1 MLNGKEGRLL
11 RRNNDKDTNMKIN
24 ILLCDDDKDFLQRIS
39 DTVVSQPVPPGASIC
54 ITKSSNPAE
63 ITDRQLSQ
71 YHIMFLDIDMDERS
85 GMDIARRVR
94 ELHLDTVIVFV
105 TNYPEFSM
113 EGYEVRA
120 FRYLLKQE
128 LEQKLPNYFR
138 DALAELPRDD
148 KVLRFSANAESFN
161 IPYKDILYLES
172 NQRVIYLYT
181 VKPMQVPDRFYGKM
195 EDLAAELE
203 GDGFLRIQKSY
214 LVNMA
219 YIKKFN
225 YDRVDAFS
233 ARKME
238 RFRHWIIVT
247 SLAFLEA
254 TFLNIASNVLPAYS
268 KILIALVLY
277 YFVHRILYISNRF
290 FGLYISII
298 IYATMCCI
306 DNLWHTLALLLS
318 ETLNGVFLG
327 NALCQSMLVHGVIIA
342 VCFLQAKARNG
353 KLSQA
358 TNFRWYTIPAVLSLA
373 SVLLIFFFGSCFQQ
387 GQISIQPLCVCAT
400 FITVMQI
407 AALLLIS
414 WMEQNANFREEAIS
428 LQAKSKAQ
436 QESIEALSAA
446 YAQQRKLTH
455 DFRAHL
461 STLDGMLMQQN
472 RDINKIQTY
481 IHSLQSKQNE
491 RILLVNTHH
500 AALDALLNQ
509 KALVAKNR
517 KIDIQFSVNDLSP
530 IKIDMVDLTVV
541 ISNTL
546 DNAIEACE
554 KLPET
559 DRQIYVQALLE
570 EDELFYAIRNKS
582 LPVNMIANQLPA
594 STKENPSF
602 HGYGLQNVHTTLEKY
617 HTLYA
622 MDYENGWF
630 EFATELP
637 NTLIS

>member
-1 MLNGKEGRLL
+1 MEYFSA
-11 RRNNDKDTNMKIN
+11 
-24 ILLCDDDKDFLQRIS
+24 ILLF
-39 DTVVSQPVPPGASIC
+39 
-54 ITKSSNPAE
+54 
-63 ITDRQLSQ
+63 
-71 YHIMFLDIDMDERS
+71 
-85 GMDIARRVR
+85 
-94 ELHLDTVIVFV
+94 
-105 TNYPEFSM
+105 
-113 EGYEVRA
+113 
-120 FRYLLKQE
+120 
-128 LEQKLPNYFR
+128 
-138 DALAELPRDD
+138 
-148 KVLRFSANAESFN
+148 
-161 IPYKDILYLES
+161 
-172 NQRVIYLYT
+172 
-181 VKPMQVPDRFYGKM
+181 
-195 EDLAAELE
+195 
-203 GDGFLRIQKSY
+203 
-214 LVNMA
+214 
-219 YIKKFN
+219 
-225 YDRVDAFS
+225 DAFS

-238 RFRHWIIVT
+238 RFRHWTIVT

-254 TFLNIASNVLPAYS
+254 TLLNFAAITMPNYS
-268 KILIALVLY
+268 KIVIGLVLL
-277 YFVHRILYISNRF
+277 FSLHRFLYTSNRMFSFYISVIF
-290 FGLYISII
+290 
-298 IYATMCCI
+298 YATICCV
-306 DNLWHTLALLLS
+306 DNCWYTMLLLMS
-318 ETLNGVFLG
+318 EAQDSVTPGEMVWQNLFMH
-327 NALCQSMLVHGVIIA
+327 SVIIA

-373 SVLLIFFFGSCFQQ
+373 SVLLIFFFGNCFQQ

-461 STLDGMLMQQN
+461 STLDGMLMQQS
-472 RDINKIQTY
+472 RDINTIQTY
-481 IHSLQSKQNE
+481 IHSLQSKQTE

-530 IKIDMVDLTVV
+530 IKINMVDLTVI

-570 EDELFYAIRNKS
+570 EDELFYAVRNKS
-582 LPVNMIANQLPA
+582 LPVNMITNQLPA
-594 STKENPSF
+594 STNENPSF

>member
-1 MLNGKEGRLL
+1 MSDYLL
-11 RRNNDKDTNMKIN
+11 TYLWTWMECFSA
-24 ILLCDDDKDFLQRIS
+24 ILLF
-39 DTVVSQPVPPGASIC
+39 
-54 ITKSSNPAE
+54 
-63 ITDRQLSQ
+63 
-71 YHIMFLDIDMDERS
+71 
-85 GMDIARRVR
+85 
-94 ELHLDTVIVFV
+94 
-105 TNYPEFSM
+105 
-113 EGYEVRA
+113 
-120 FRYLLKQE
+120 
-128 LEQKLPNYFR
+128 
-138 DALAELPRDD
+138 
-148 KVLRFSANAESFN
+148 
-161 IPYKDILYLES
+161 
-172 NQRVIYLYT
+172 
-181 VKPMQVPDRFYGKM
+181 
-195 EDLAAELE
+195 
-203 GDGFLRIQKSY
+203 
-214 LVNMA
+214 
-219 YIKKFN
+219 
-225 YDRVDAFS
+225 DAFS
-233 ARKME
+233 ARK
-238 RFRHWIIVT
+238 RNRVVHWVIVT
-247 SLAFLEA
+247 AVAFLDA
-254 TFLNIASNVLPAYS
+254 TLLNFAATTMLNYS
-268 KILIALVLY
+268 KIVIAFALY
-277 YFVHRILYISNRF
+277 FFLHRLLYTSNRMF
-290 FGLYISII
+290 SFYISII
-298 IYATMCCI
+298 FYATICCV
-306 DNLWHTLALLLS
+306 DNCWYTMLLLMS
-318 ETLNGVFLG
+318 EVRD
-327 NALCQSMLVHGVIIA
+327 GVISGGMVWQSLIIHSVIIV

-358 TNFRWYTIPAVLSLA
+358 SNFRWYTIPAVLSLM
-373 SVLLIFFFGSCFQQ
+373 SVMLIFFFGSCFQQ

-414 WMEQNANFREEAIS
+414 WMEQNATFREEAIS

-472 RDINKIQTY
+472 RDINTIQTY
-481 IHSLQSKQNE
+481 IHSLQSKQTE

-530 IKIDMVDLTVV
+530 IKIDMVDLTVI

-570 EDELFYAIRNKS
+570 EDELFYAVRNKS
-582 LPVNMIANQLPA
+582 LPVNMVANQLPA
-594 STKENPSF
+594 STKDNSSF
-602 HGYGLQNVHTTLEKY
+602 HGYGLQNAHTTLEKY

>member
-1 MLNGKEGRLL
+1 MEYFSA
-11 RRNNDKDTNMKIN
+11 
-24 ILLCDDDKDFLQRIS
+24 ILLF
-39 DTVVSQPVPPGASIC
+39 
-54 ITKSSNPAE
+54 
-63 ITDRQLSQ
+63 
-71 YHIMFLDIDMDERS
+71 
-85 GMDIARRVR
+85 
-94 ELHLDTVIVFV
+94 
-105 TNYPEFSM
+105 
-113 EGYEVRA
+113 
-120 FRYLLKQE
+120 
-128 LEQKLPNYFR
+128 
-138 DALAELPRDD
+138 
-148 KVLRFSANAESFN
+148 
-161 IPYKDILYLES
+161 
-172 NQRVIYLYT
+172 
-181 VKPMQVPDRFYGKM
+181 
-195 EDLAAELE
+195 
-203 GDGFLRIQKSY
+203 
-214 LVNMA
+214 
-219 YIKKFN
+219 
-225 YDRVDAFS
+225 DAFS

-254 TFLNIASNVLPAYS
+254 TLLNFAAITMPNYS
-268 KILIALVLY
+268 KIVIGLVLL
-277 YFVHRILYISNRF
+277 FSLHRFLYTSNRMFSFYISVIF
-290 FGLYISII
+290 
-298 IYATMCCI
+298 YATICCVV
-306 DNLWHTLALLLS
+306 NCWYTMLLLMS
-318 ETLNGVFLG
+318 EAQDSVTPGEMVWQNLFMH
-327 NALCQSMLVHGVIIA
+327 SVIIA

-373 SVLLIFFFGSCFQQ
+373 SVLLIFFFGNCFQQ

-472 RDINKIQTY
+472 RDINTIQTY
-481 IHSLQSKQNE
+481 IHSLQSKQTE

-582 LPVNMIANQLPA
+582 LPVNMVANQLPA

>member
-1 MLNGKEGRLL
+1 MAAFLSVYRFWFHLRMGDCRL
-11 RRNNDKDTNMKIN
+11 
-24 ILLCDDDKDFLQRIS
+24 
-39 DTVVSQPVPPGASIC
+39 SQIQAVPPL
-54 ITKSSNPAE
+54 PA
-63 ITDRQLSQ
+63 R
-71 YHIMFLDIDMDERS
+71 
-85 GMDIARRVR
+85 MDINTAHRMWQKAHSKQIPIIHRHGCR
-94 ELHLDTVIVFV
+94 QYRQTSPTEH
-105 TNYPEFSM
+105 Y
-113 EGYEVRA
+113 A
-120 FRYLLKQE
+120 ALK
-128 LEQKLPNYFR
+128 P
-138 DALAELPRDD
+138 
-148 KVLRFSANAESFN
+148 
-161 IPYKDILYLES
+161 
-172 NQRVIYLYT
+172 
-181 VKPMQVPDRFYGKM
+181 
-195 EDLAAELE
+195 
-203 GDGFLRIQKSY
+203 
-214 LVNMA
+214 
-219 YIKKFN
+219 
-225 YDRVDAFS
+225 
-233 ARKME
+233 
-238 RFRHWIIVT
+238 
-247 SLAFLEA
+247 
-254 TFLNIASNVLPAYS
+254 
-268 KILIALVLY
+268 
-277 YFVHRILYISNRF
+277 
-290 FGLYISII
+290 
-298 IYATMCCI
+298 
-306 DNLWHTLALLLS
+306 
-318 ETLNGVFLG
+318 
-327 NALCQSMLVHGVIIA
+327 
-342 VCFLQAKARNG
+342 
-353 KLSQA
+353 
-358 TNFRWYTIPAVLSLA
+358 
-373 SVLLIFFFGSCFQQ
+373 
-387 GQISIQPLCVCAT
+387 VCAT

-472 RDINKIQTY
+472 RDINTIQTY
-481 IHSLQSKQNE
+481 IHSLQSKQTE

-570 EDELFYAIRNKS
+570 EDELFYAVRNKS
-582 LPVNMIANQLPA
+582 LPVNMVANQLPA

>member
-1 MLNGKEGRLL
+1 MRTPKENKQKPRDRTPKSTVGTIPKAALKAAWLKTKEQSRTTARENDTDPRQQEPTDLAGSAAEQSAAFVWRQGR
-11 RRNNDKDTNMKIN
+11 K
-24 ILLCDDDKDFLQRIS
+24 
-39 DTVVSQPVPPGASIC
+39 
-54 ITKSSNPAE
+54 
-63 ITDRQLSQ
+63 
-71 YHIMFLDIDMDERS
+71 
-85 GMDIARRVR
+85 
-94 ELHLDTVIVFV
+94 
-105 TNYPEFSM
+105 
-113 EGYEVRA
+113 
-120 FRYLLKQE
+120 
-128 LEQKLPNYFR
+128 
-138 DALAELPRDD
+138 LAETQARQHRQEESAARAHAANERGVSPKQVECGTLPDATQRPHRGADLPRQRAKEKAVTAKTAPRDIRG
-148 KVLRFSANAESFN
+148 VTQSQRQPHTAANE
-161 IPYKDILYLES
+161 
-172 NQRVIYLYT
+172 T
-181 VKPMQVPDRFYGKM
+181 VRSITTQAQMQTRTRQVQ
-195 EDLAAELE
+195 LA
-203 GDGFLRIQKSY
+203 IQKAASSTCKTAVAVRSAVRHF
-214 LVNMA
+214 LVGL
-219 YIKKFN
+219 
-225 YDRVDAFS
+225 
-233 ARKME
+233 
-238 RFRHWIIVT
+238 H
-247 SLAFLEA
+247 SLVAA
-254 TFLNIASNVLPAYS
+254 IAAGISV
-268 KILIALVLY
+268 AL
-277 YFVHRILYISNRF
+277 
-290 FGLYISII
+290 SII
-298 IYATMCCI
+298 I
-306 DNLWHTLALLLS
+306 
-318 ETLNGVFLG
+318 
-327 NALCQSMLVHGVIIA
+327 
-342 VCFLQAKARNG
+342 
-353 KLSQA
+353 
-358 TNFRWYTIPAVLSLA
+358 
-373 SVLLIFFFGSCFQQ
+373 
-387 GQISIQPLCVCAT
+387 
-400 FITVMQI
+400 
-407 AALLLIS
+407 LLIS

-472 RDINKIQTY
+472 RDINTIQTY

-570 EDELFYAIRNKS
+570 EDELFYAVRNKS

>member
-1 MLNGKEGRLL
+1 MECFSA
-11 RRNNDKDTNMKIN
+11 
-24 ILLCDDDKDFLQRIS
+24 ILLF
-39 DTVVSQPVPPGASIC
+39 
-54 ITKSSNPAE
+54 
-63 ITDRQLSQ
+63 
-71 YHIMFLDIDMDERS
+71 
-85 GMDIARRVR
+85 
-94 ELHLDTVIVFV
+94 
-105 TNYPEFSM
+105 
-113 EGYEVRA
+113 
-120 FRYLLKQE
+120 
-128 LEQKLPNYFR
+128 
-138 DALAELPRDD
+138 
-148 KVLRFSANAESFN
+148 
-161 IPYKDILYLES
+161 
-172 NQRVIYLYT
+172 
-181 VKPMQVPDRFYGKM
+181 
-195 EDLAAELE
+195 
-203 GDGFLRIQKSY
+203 
-214 LVNMA
+214 
-219 YIKKFN
+219 
-225 YDRVDAFS
+225 DAFS
-233 ARKME
+233 ARKMK
-238 RFRHWIIVT
+238 RFRHWTIVT

-254 TFLNIASNVLPAYS
+254 TLLNFAAITMPNYS
-268 KILIALVLY
+268 KIVIGLVLL
-277 YFVHRILYISNRF
+277 FSLHRFLYTSNRMFSFYISVIF
-290 FGLYISII
+290 
-298 IYATMCCI
+298 YATICCV
-306 DNLWHTLALLLS
+306 DNCWYTMLLLMS
-318 ETLNGVFLG
+318 EAQDSVTPGEMVWQNLFMH
-327 NALCQSMLVHGVIIA
+327 SVIIA

-373 SVLLIFFFGSCFQQ
+373 SVLLIFFFGNCFQQ

-407 AALLLIS
+407 AALLLIR

-455 DFRAHL
+455 DFRVHL

-472 RDINKIQTY
+472 IDINKIQTY
-481 IHSLQSKQNE
+481 IHSLQSKQTE

-500 AALDALLNQ
+500 ATLDALLNQ

-530 IKIDMVDLTVV
+530 IKIDMVDLTVI

-570 EDELFYAIRNKS
+570 EDELFYAVRNKS
-582 LPVNMIANQLPA
+582 LPVNMITNQLPA

>member
-1 MLNGKEGRLL
+1 MSDYFLTYLWTWMECFSA
-11 RRNNDKDTNMKIN
+11 
-24 ILLCDDDKDFLQRIS
+24 ILLF
-39 DTVVSQPVPPGASIC
+39 
-54 ITKSSNPAE
+54 
-63 ITDRQLSQ
+63 
-71 YHIMFLDIDMDERS
+71 
-85 GMDIARRVR
+85 
-94 ELHLDTVIVFV
+94 
-105 TNYPEFSM
+105 
-113 EGYEVRA
+113 
-120 FRYLLKQE
+120 
-128 LEQKLPNYFR
+128 
-138 DALAELPRDD
+138 
-148 KVLRFSANAESFN
+148 
-161 IPYKDILYLES
+161 
-172 NQRVIYLYT
+172 
-181 VKPMQVPDRFYGKM
+181 
-195 EDLAAELE
+195 
-203 GDGFLRIQKSY
+203 
-214 LVNMA
+214 
-219 YIKKFN
+219 
-225 YDRVDAFS
+225 DAFS

-238 RFRHWIIVT
+238 RFRHWTIVT

-254 TFLNIASNVLPAYS
+254 TLLNFAAITMPNYS
-268 KILIALVLY
+268 KIVIGLVLL
-277 YFVHRILYISNRF
+277 FSLHRFLYTSNRMFSFYISV
-290 FGLYISII
+290 IS
-298 IYATMCCI
+298 YATICCV
-306 DNLWHTLALLLS
+306 DNCWYTMLLLMS
-318 ETLNGVFLG
+318 EAQDSVTPGEMVWQNLFMH
-327 NALCQSMLVHGVIIA
+327 SIIIA

-358 TNFRWYTIPAVLSLA
+358 TNFRWYTIPAVLSFA

-455 DFRAHL
+455 DFRVHL

-472 RDINKIQTY
+472 IDINKIQTY

>member
-1 MLNGKEGRLL
+1 MEYFSA
-11 RRNNDKDTNMKIN
+11 
-24 ILLCDDDKDFLQRIS
+24 ILLF
-39 DTVVSQPVPPGASIC
+39 
-54 ITKSSNPAE
+54 
-63 ITDRQLSQ
+63 
-71 YHIMFLDIDMDERS
+71 
-85 GMDIARRVR
+85 
-94 ELHLDTVIVFV
+94 
-105 TNYPEFSM
+105 
-113 EGYEVRA
+113 
-120 FRYLLKQE
+120 
-128 LEQKLPNYFR
+128 
-138 DALAELPRDD
+138 
-148 KVLRFSANAESFN
+148 
-161 IPYKDILYLES
+161 
-172 NQRVIYLYT
+172 
-181 VKPMQVPDRFYGKM
+181 
-195 EDLAAELE
+195 
-203 GDGFLRIQKSY
+203 
-214 LVNMA
+214 
-219 YIKKFN
+219 
-225 YDRVDAFS
+225 DAFS

-238 RFRHWIIVT
+238 RFRHWTIVT

-254 TFLNIASNVLPAYS
+254 TLLNFAAITMPNYS
-268 KILIALVLY
+268 KIVVGLVLL
-277 YFVHRILYISNRF
+277 FSLHRFLYTSNRMFSFYISVIF
-290 FGLYISII
+290 
-298 IYATMCCI
+298 YATICCV
-306 DNLWHTLALLLS
+306 DNCWYTMLLLMS
-318 ETLNGVFLG
+318 EAQDSVTPGEMVWQNLFMH
-327 NALCQSMLVHGVIIA
+327 SVIIA

-358 TNFRWYTIPAVLSLA
+358 TNFRWYTIPAVLSFA
-373 SVLLIFFFGSCFQQ
+373 SVLLIFFFGNCFQQ

-472 RDINKIQTY
+472 RDINTIQTY
-481 IHSLQSKQNE
+481 IHSLQSKQTE

-530 IKIDMVDLTVV
+530 IKIDMVDLTVI

-570 EDELFYAIRNKS
+570 EDELFYAVRNKS
-582 LPVNMIANQLPA
+582 LPVNMITNQLPA

>member
-1 MLNGKEGRLL
+1 MSDYFLTYLWTWMEYFSA
-11 RRNNDKDTNMKIN
+11 
-24 ILLCDDDKDFLQRIS
+24 ILLF
-39 DTVVSQPVPPGASIC
+39 
-54 ITKSSNPAE
+54 
-63 ITDRQLSQ
+63 
-71 YHIMFLDIDMDERS
+71 
-85 GMDIARRVR
+85 
-94 ELHLDTVIVFV
+94 
-105 TNYPEFSM
+105 
-113 EGYEVRA
+113 
-120 FRYLLKQE
+120 
-128 LEQKLPNYFR
+128 
-138 DALAELPRDD
+138 
-148 KVLRFSANAESFN
+148 
-161 IPYKDILYLES
+161 
-172 NQRVIYLYT
+172 
-181 VKPMQVPDRFYGKM
+181 
-195 EDLAAELE
+195 
-203 GDGFLRIQKSY
+203 
-214 LVNMA
+214 
-219 YIKKFN
+219 
-225 YDRVDAFS
+225 DAFS

-254 TFLNIASNVLPAYS
+254 TLLNFAAITMPNYS
-268 KILIALVLY
+268 KIVIGLVLL
-277 YFVHRILYISNRF
+277 FSLHRFLYTSNRMFSFYISVIF
-290 FGLYISII
+290 
-298 IYATMCCI
+298 YATICCV
-306 DNLWHTLALLLS
+306 DNCWYTMLLLMS
-318 ETLNGVFLG
+318 EAQDSVTPGEMVWQNLFMH
-327 NALCQSMLVHGVIIA
+327 SVIIA

-373 SVLLIFFFGSCFQQ
+373 SVLLIFFFGNCFQQ

-414 WMEQNANFREEAIS
+414 WMEQNANLREEAIS

-472 RDINKIQTY
+472 RDINTIQTY
-481 IHSLQSKQNE
+481 IHRLQSKQTE

-570 EDELFYAIRNKS
+570 EDELFYAVRNKS
-582 LPVNMIANQLPA
+582 LPVNMVANQLPA

>member
-1 MLNGKEGRLL
+1 MSDYFLTYLWTWMEYFSA
-11 RRNNDKDTNMKIN
+11 
-24 ILLCDDDKDFLQRIS
+24 ILLF
-39 DTVVSQPVPPGASIC
+39 
-54 ITKSSNPAE
+54 
-63 ITDRQLSQ
+63 
-71 YHIMFLDIDMDERS
+71 
-85 GMDIARRVR
+85 
-94 ELHLDTVIVFV
+94 
-105 TNYPEFSM
+105 
-113 EGYEVRA
+113 
-120 FRYLLKQE
+120 
-128 LEQKLPNYFR
+128 
-138 DALAELPRDD
+138 
-148 KVLRFSANAESFN
+148 
-161 IPYKDILYLES
+161 
-172 NQRVIYLYT
+172 
-181 VKPMQVPDRFYGKM
+181 
-195 EDLAAELE
+195 
-203 GDGFLRIQKSY
+203 
-214 LVNMA
+214 
-219 YIKKFN
+219 
-225 YDRVDAFS
+225 DAFS

-238 RFRHWIIVT
+238 RFRHWTIVT

-254 TFLNIASNVLPAYS
+254 TLLNFAAITMPNYS
-268 KILIALVLY
+268 KIVIGLVLL
-277 YFVHRILYISNRF
+277 FSLHRFLYTSNRMFSFYISVIF
-290 FGLYISII
+290 
-298 IYATMCCI
+298 YATICCV
-306 DNLWHTLALLLS
+306 DNCWYTMLLLMS
-318 ETLNGVFLG
+318 EAQDSVTPGEMVWQNLFMH
-327 NALCQSMLVHGVIIA
+327 SVIIA

-373 SVLLIFFFGSCFQQ
+373 SVLLIFFFGNCFQQ

-461 STLDGMLMQQN
+461 STLDGMLMQQS
-472 RDINKIQTY
+472 RDINTIQTY
-481 IHSLQSKQNE
+481 IHSLQSKQTE

-530 IKIDMVDLTVV
+530 IKINMVDLTVI

-570 EDELFYAIRNKS
+570 EDELFYAVRNKS
-582 LPVNMIANQLPA
+582 LPVNMITNQLPA

>member
-1 MLNGKEGRLL
+1 MEYFSA
-11 RRNNDKDTNMKIN
+11 
-24 ILLCDDDKDFLQRIS
+24 ILLF
-39 DTVVSQPVPPGASIC
+39 
-54 ITKSSNPAE
+54 
-63 ITDRQLSQ
+63 
-71 YHIMFLDIDMDERS
+71 
-85 GMDIARRVR
+85 
-94 ELHLDTVIVFV
+94 
-105 TNYPEFSM
+105 
-113 EGYEVRA
+113 
-120 FRYLLKQE
+120 
-128 LEQKLPNYFR
+128 
-138 DALAELPRDD
+138 
-148 KVLRFSANAESFN
+148 
-161 IPYKDILYLES
+161 
-172 NQRVIYLYT
+172 
-181 VKPMQVPDRFYGKM
+181 
-195 EDLAAELE
+195 
-203 GDGFLRIQKSY
+203 
-214 LVNMA
+214 
-219 YIKKFN
+219 
-225 YDRVDAFS
+225 DAFS

-238 RFRHWIIVT
+238 RFRHWTIVT

-254 TFLNIASNVLPAYS
+254 TLLNFAAITMPNYS
-268 KILIALVLY
+268 KIVVGLVLL
-277 YFVHRILYISNRF
+277 FSLHRFLYTSNRMFSFYISVIF
-290 FGLYISII
+290 
-298 IYATMCCI
+298 YATICCV
-306 DNLWHTLALLLS
+306 DNCWYTMLLLMS
-318 ETLNGVFLG
+318 EAQDSVTPGEMVWQNLFMH
-327 NALCQSMLVHGVIIA
+327 SVIIA

-373 SVLLIFFFGSCFQQ
+373 SVLLIFFFGNCFQQ

-461 STLDGMLMQQN
+461 STLDGMLMQQS
-472 RDINKIQTY
+472 RDINTIQTY
-481 IHSLQSKQNE
+481 IHSLQSKQTE

-530 IKIDMVDLTVV
+530 IKIDMVDLTVI

-570 EDELFYAIRNKS
+570 EDELFYAVRNKS
-582 LPVNMIANQLPA
+582 LPVNMITNQLPA

>member
-1 MLNGKEGRLL
+1 MSDYFLTYLWTWMEYFSA
-11 RRNNDKDTNMKIN
+11 
-24 ILLCDDDKDFLQRIS
+24 ILLF
-39 DTVVSQPVPPGASIC
+39 
-54 ITKSSNPAE
+54 
-63 ITDRQLSQ
+63 
-71 YHIMFLDIDMDERS
+71 
-85 GMDIARRVR
+85 
-94 ELHLDTVIVFV
+94 
-105 TNYPEFSM
+105 
-113 EGYEVRA
+113 
-120 FRYLLKQE
+120 
-128 LEQKLPNYFR
+128 
-138 DALAELPRDD
+138 
-148 KVLRFSANAESFN
+148 
-161 IPYKDILYLES
+161 
-172 NQRVIYLYT
+172 
-181 VKPMQVPDRFYGKM
+181 
-195 EDLAAELE
+195 
-203 GDGFLRIQKSY
+203 
-214 LVNMA
+214 
-219 YIKKFN
+219 
-225 YDRVDAFS
+225 DAFS

-254 TFLNIASNVLPAYS
+254 TLLNFAAITMPNYS
-268 KILIALVLY
+268 KIVIGLVLL
-277 YFVHRILYISNRF
+277 FSLHRFLYTSNRMFSFYISVIF
-290 FGLYISII
+290 
-298 IYATMCCI
+298 YATICCV
-306 DNLWHTLALLLS
+306 DNCWYTMLLLMS
-318 ETLNGVFLG
+318 EAQDSVTTGEMVWQNLFMH
-327 NALCQSMLVHGVIIA
+327 SVIIA

-407 AALLLIS
+407 
-414 WMEQNANFREEAIS
+414 EAIS

-472 RDINKIQTY
+472 RDINTIQTY
-481 IHSLQSKQNE
+481 IHSLQSKQTE

-582 LPVNMIANQLPA
+582 LPVNMVANQLPA

>member
-1 MLNGKEGRLL
+1 MSDYFLTYLWTWMEYFSA
-11 RRNNDKDTNMKIN
+11 
-24 ILLCDDDKDFLQRIS
+24 ILLF
-39 DTVVSQPVPPGASIC
+39 
-54 ITKSSNPAE
+54 
-63 ITDRQLSQ
+63 
-71 YHIMFLDIDMDERS
+71 
-85 GMDIARRVR
+85 
-94 ELHLDTVIVFV
+94 
-105 TNYPEFSM
+105 
-113 EGYEVRA
+113 
-120 FRYLLKQE
+120 
-128 LEQKLPNYFR
+128 
-138 DALAELPRDD
+138 
-148 KVLRFSANAESFN
+148 
-161 IPYKDILYLES
+161 
-172 NQRVIYLYT
+172 
-181 VKPMQVPDRFYGKM
+181 
-195 EDLAAELE
+195 
-203 GDGFLRIQKSY
+203 
-214 LVNMA
+214 
-219 YIKKFN
+219 
-225 YDRVDAFS
+225 DAFS

-254 TFLNIASNVLPAYS
+254 TLLNFAAITMPNYS
-268 KILIALVLY
+268 KIVIGLVLL
-277 YFVHRILYISNRF
+277 FSLHRFLYTSNRMFSFYISVIF
-290 FGLYISII
+290 
-298 IYATMCCI
+298 YATICCV
-306 DNLWHTLALLLS
+306 DNCWYTMLLLMS
-318 ETLNGVFLG
+318 EAQDSVTPGEMVWQNLFMH
-327 NALCQSMLVHGVIIA
+327 SVIIA

-373 SVLLIFFFGSCFQQ
+373 SVLLIFFFGNCFQQ

-400 FITVMQI
+400 FITVMQR

-472 RDINKIQTY
+472 RDINTIQTY
-481 IHSLQSKQNE
+481 IHRLQSKQTE

-570 EDELFYAIRNKS
+570 EDELFYAVRNKS
-582 LPVNMIANQLPA
+582 LPVNMVANQLPA

>member
-1 MLNGKEGRLL
+1 MSDYFLTYLWTWMEYFSA
-11 RRNNDKDTNMKIN
+11 
-24 ILLCDDDKDFLQRIS
+24 ILLF
-39 DTVVSQPVPPGASIC
+39 
-54 ITKSSNPAE
+54 
-63 ITDRQLSQ
+63 
-71 YHIMFLDIDMDERS
+71 
-85 GMDIARRVR
+85 
-94 ELHLDTVIVFV
+94 
-105 TNYPEFSM
+105 
-113 EGYEVRA
+113 
-120 FRYLLKQE
+120 
-128 LEQKLPNYFR
+128 
-138 DALAELPRDD
+138 
-148 KVLRFSANAESFN
+148 
-161 IPYKDILYLES
+161 
-172 NQRVIYLYT
+172 
-181 VKPMQVPDRFYGKM
+181 
-195 EDLAAELE
+195 
-203 GDGFLRIQKSY
+203 
-214 LVNMA
+214 
-219 YIKKFN
+219 
-225 YDRVDAFS
+225 DAFS

-254 TFLNIASNVLPAYS
+254 TLLNFAAITMPNYS
-268 KILIALVLY
+268 KIVIGLVLL
-277 YFVHRILYISNRF
+277 FSLHRFLYTSNRMFSFYISVIF
-290 FGLYISII
+290 
-298 IYATMCCI
+298 YATICCV
-306 DNLWHTLALLLS
+306 DNCWYTMLLLMS
-318 ETLNGVFLG
+318 EAQDSVTPGEMVWQNLFMH
-327 NALCQSMLVHGVIIA
+327 SVIIA

-373 SVLLIFFFGSCFQQ
+373 SVLLIFFFGNCFQQ

-472 RDINKIQTY
+472 RDINTIQTY
-481 IHSLQSKQNE
+481 IHSLQSKQTE

-500 AALDALLNQ
+500 AAPDALLNQ

-582 LPVNMIANQLPA
+582 LPVNMVANQLPA

>member
-1 MLNGKEGRLL
+1 MSDYFLTYLWTWMEYFSA
-11 RRNNDKDTNMKIN
+11 
-24 ILLCDDDKDFLQRIS
+24 ILLF
-39 DTVVSQPVPPGASIC
+39 
-54 ITKSSNPAE
+54 
-63 ITDRQLSQ
+63 
-71 YHIMFLDIDMDERS
+71 
-85 GMDIARRVR
+85 
-94 ELHLDTVIVFV
+94 
-105 TNYPEFSM
+105 
-113 EGYEVRA
+113 
-120 FRYLLKQE
+120 
-128 LEQKLPNYFR
+128 
-138 DALAELPRDD
+138 
-148 KVLRFSANAESFN
+148 
-161 IPYKDILYLES
+161 
-172 NQRVIYLYT
+172 
-181 VKPMQVPDRFYGKM
+181 
-195 EDLAAELE
+195 
-203 GDGFLRIQKSY
+203 
-214 LVNMA
+214 
-219 YIKKFN
+219 
-225 YDRVDAFS
+225 DAFS

-254 TFLNIASNVLPAYS
+254 TLLNFAAITMPNYS
-268 KILIALVLY
+268 KIVIGLVLL
-277 YFVHRILYISNRF
+277 FSLHRFLYTSNRMFSFYISVIF
-290 FGLYISII
+290 
-298 IYATMCCI
+298 YATICCV
-306 DNLWHTLALLLS
+306 DNCWYTMLLLMS
-318 ETLNGVFLG
+318 EAQDSVTPGEMVWQNLFMH
-327 NALCQSMLVHGVIIA
+327 SVIIA

-373 SVLLIFFFGSCFQQ
+373 SVLLIFFFGNCFQQ

-472 RDINKIQTY
+472 RDINTIQTY
-481 IHSLQSKQNE
+481 IHRLQSKQTE

-559 DRQIYVQALLE
+559 DRQIYVQAMLE
-570 EDELFYAIRNKS
+570 EDELFYAVRNKS

-594 STKENPSF
+594 STKDNPSF

>member
-1 MLNGKEGRLL
+1 MECFSA
-11 RRNNDKDTNMKIN
+11 
-24 ILLCDDDKDFLQRIS
+24 ILLF
-39 DTVVSQPVPPGASIC
+39 
-54 ITKSSNPAE
+54 
-63 ITDRQLSQ
+63 
-71 YHIMFLDIDMDERS
+71 
-85 GMDIARRVR
+85 
-94 ELHLDTVIVFV
+94 
-105 TNYPEFSM
+105 
-113 EGYEVRA
+113 
-120 FRYLLKQE
+120 
-128 LEQKLPNYFR
+128 
-138 DALAELPRDD
+138 
-148 KVLRFSANAESFN
+148 
-161 IPYKDILYLES
+161 
-172 NQRVIYLYT
+172 
-181 VKPMQVPDRFYGKM
+181 
-195 EDLAAELE
+195 
-203 GDGFLRIQKSY
+203 
-214 LVNMA
+214 
-219 YIKKFN
+219 
-225 YDRVDAFS
+225 DAFS

-238 RFRHWIIVT
+238 RFRHWTIVT

-254 TFLNIASNVLPAYS
+254 TLLNFAAITMPNYS
-268 KILIALVLY
+268 KIVIGLVLL
-277 YFVHRILYISNRF
+277 FSLHRFLYTSNRMFSFYISV
-290 FGLYISII
+290 ISYSTICCVDNCW
-298 IYATMCCI
+298 YTM
-306 DNLWHTLALLLS
+306 LLLMS
-318 ETLNGVFLG
+318 EAQDSVTPGEMVWQNLFMH
-327 NALCQSMLVHGVIIA
+327 SVIIA

-358 TNFRWYTIPAVLSLA
+358 TNFRWYTIPAVLSFA
-373 SVLLIFFFGSCFQQ
+373 SVLLIFFFGNCFQQ

-472 RDINKIQTY
+472 RDINTIQTY
-481 IHSLQSKQNE
+481 IHSLQSKQTE

-530 IKIDMVDLTVV
+530 IKIDMVDLTVI

-570 EDELFYAIRNKS
+570 EDELFYAVRNKS
-582 LPVNMIANQLPA
+582 LPVNMITNQLPA

>member
-1 MLNGKEGRLL
+1 MECFSA
-11 RRNNDKDTNMKIN
+11 
-24 ILLCDDDKDFLQRIS
+24 ILLF
-39 DTVVSQPVPPGASIC
+39 
-54 ITKSSNPAE
+54 
-63 ITDRQLSQ
+63 
-71 YHIMFLDIDMDERS
+71 
-85 GMDIARRVR
+85 
-94 ELHLDTVIVFV
+94 
-105 TNYPEFSM
+105 
-113 EGYEVRA
+113 
-120 FRYLLKQE
+120 
-128 LEQKLPNYFR
+128 
-138 DALAELPRDD
+138 
-148 KVLRFSANAESFN
+148 
-161 IPYKDILYLES
+161 
-172 NQRVIYLYT
+172 
-181 VKPMQVPDRFYGKM
+181 
-195 EDLAAELE
+195 
-203 GDGFLRIQKSY
+203 
-214 LVNMA
+214 
-219 YIKKFN
+219 
-225 YDRVDAFS
+225 DAFS

-238 RFRHWIIVT
+238 RFRHWTIVT

-254 TFLNIASNVLPAYS
+254 TLLNFAAITMPNYS
-268 KILIALVLY
+268 KIVIGLVLL
-277 YFVHRILYISNRF
+277 FSLHRFLYTSNRMFSFYISV
-290 FGLYISII
+290 IS
-298 IYATMCCI
+298 YATICCV
-306 DNLWHTLALLLS
+306 DNCWHTMLLLMS
-318 ETLNGVFLG
+318 EAQDSVTPGEMVWQNLFMH
-327 NALCQSMLVHGVIIA
+327 SIIIA

-358 TNFRWYTIPAVLSLA
+358 TNFRWYTIPAVLSFA
-373 SVLLIFFFGSCFQQ
+373 SVLLIFFFGNCFQQ

-472 RDINKIQTY
+472 RDINTIQTY
-481 IHSLQSKQNE
+481 IHSLQSKQTE

-530 IKIDMVDLTVV
+530 IKIDMVDLTVI

-570 EDELFYAIRNKS
+570 EDELFYAVRNKS

>member
-1 MLNGKEGRLL
+1 MEYFSA
-11 RRNNDKDTNMKIN
+11 
-24 ILLCDDDKDFLQRIS
+24 ILLF
-39 DTVVSQPVPPGASIC
+39 
-54 ITKSSNPAE
+54 
-63 ITDRQLSQ
+63 
-71 YHIMFLDIDMDERS
+71 
-85 GMDIARRVR
+85 
-94 ELHLDTVIVFV
+94 
-105 TNYPEFSM
+105 
-113 EGYEVRA
+113 
-120 FRYLLKQE
+120 
-128 LEQKLPNYFR
+128 
-138 DALAELPRDD
+138 
-148 KVLRFSANAESFN
+148 
-161 IPYKDILYLES
+161 
-172 NQRVIYLYT
+172 
-181 VKPMQVPDRFYGKM
+181 
-195 EDLAAELE
+195 
-203 GDGFLRIQKSY
+203 
-214 LVNMA
+214 
-219 YIKKFN
+219 
-225 YDRVDAFS
+225 DAFS

-254 TFLNIASNVLPAYS
+254 TLLNFAAITMPNYS
-268 KILIALVLY
+268 KIVIGLVLL
-277 YFVHRILYISNRF
+277 FSLHRFLYTSNRMFSFYISVIF
-290 FGLYISII
+290 
-298 IYATMCCI
+298 YATICCV
-306 DNLWHTLALLLS
+306 DNCWYTMLLLMS
-318 ETLNGVFLG
+318 EAQDSVTPGEMVWQNLFMH
-327 NALCQSMLVHGVIIA
+327 SVIIA

-358 TNFRWYTIPAVLSLA
+358 TNFRWYTIAVLSLA
-373 SVLLIFFFGSCFQQ
+373 SVLLIFFFGNCFQQ

-472 RDINKIQTY
+472 RDINTIQTY

-570 EDELFYAIRNKS
+570 EDELFYAVRNKS

>member
-1 MLNGKEGRLL
+1 MSDYFLTYLWTWMEYFSA
-11 RRNNDKDTNMKIN
+11 
-24 ILLCDDDKDFLQRIS
+24 ILLF
-39 DTVVSQPVPPGASIC
+39 
-54 ITKSSNPAE
+54 
-63 ITDRQLSQ
+63 
-71 YHIMFLDIDMDERS
+71 
-85 GMDIARRVR
+85 
-94 ELHLDTVIVFV
+94 
-105 TNYPEFSM
+105 
-113 EGYEVRA
+113 
-120 FRYLLKQE
+120 
-128 LEQKLPNYFR
+128 
-138 DALAELPRDD
+138 
-148 KVLRFSANAESFN
+148 
-161 IPYKDILYLES
+161 
-172 NQRVIYLYT
+172 
-181 VKPMQVPDRFYGKM
+181 
-195 EDLAAELE
+195 
-203 GDGFLRIQKSY
+203 
-214 LVNMA
+214 
-219 YIKKFN
+219 
-225 YDRVDAFS
+225 DAFS

-254 TFLNIASNVLPAYS
+254 TLLNFAAITMPNYS
-268 KILIALVLY
+268 KIVIGLVLL
-277 YFVHRILYISNRF
+277 FSLHRFLYTSNRMFSFYISVIF
-290 FGLYISII
+290 
-298 IYATMCCI
+298 YATICCV
-306 DNLWHTLALLLS
+306 DNCWYTMLLLMS
-318 ETLNGVFLG
+318 EAQDSVTPGEMVWQNLFMH
-327 NALCQSMLVHGVIIA
+327 SVIIA

-373 SVLLIFFFGSCFQQ
+373 SVLLIFFFGNCFQQ

-472 RDINKIQTY
+472 RDINTIQTY
-481 IHSLQSKQNE
+481 IHRLQSKQTE

-559 DRQIYVQALLE
+559 DLQIYVQAMLE
-570 EDELFYAIRNKS
+570 EDELFYAVRNKS
-582 LPVNMIANQLPA
+582 LPVNMVANQLPA

>member
-1 MLNGKEGRLL
+1 MECFSA
-11 RRNNDKDTNMKIN
+11 
-24 ILLCDDDKDFLQRIS
+24 ILLF
-39 DTVVSQPVPPGASIC
+39 
-54 ITKSSNPAE
+54 
-63 ITDRQLSQ
+63 
-71 YHIMFLDIDMDERS
+71 
-85 GMDIARRVR
+85 
-94 ELHLDTVIVFV
+94 
-105 TNYPEFSM
+105 
-113 EGYEVRA
+113 
-120 FRYLLKQE
+120 
-128 LEQKLPNYFR
+128 
-138 DALAELPRDD
+138 
-148 KVLRFSANAESFN
+148 
-161 IPYKDILYLES
+161 
-172 NQRVIYLYT
+172 
-181 VKPMQVPDRFYGKM
+181 
-195 EDLAAELE
+195 
-203 GDGFLRIQKSY
+203 
-214 LVNMA
+214 
-219 YIKKFN
+219 
-225 YDRVDAFS
+225 DAFS

-238 RFRHWIIVT
+238 RFRHWTIVT

-254 TFLNIASNVLPAYS
+254 TLLNFAAITMPNYS
-268 KILIALVLY
+268 KIVIGLVLL
-277 YFVHRILYISNRF
+277 FSLHRFLYTSNRMFSFYISV
-290 FGLYISII
+290 IP
-298 IYATMCCI
+298 YATICCV
-306 DNLWHTLALLLS
+306 DNCWYTMLLLMS
-318 ETLNGVFLG
+318 EAQDSVTPGEMVWQNLFMH
-327 NALCQSMLVHGVIIA
+327 SVIIA

-358 TNFRWYTIPAVLSLA
+358 TNFRWYTIPAVLSFA
-373 SVLLIFFFGSCFQQ
+373 SVLLIFFFGNCFQQ

-472 RDINKIQTY
+472 RDINTIQTY
-481 IHSLQSKQNE
+481 IHSLQSKQTE

-530 IKIDMVDLTVV
+530 IKIDMVDLTVI

-570 EDELFYAIRNKS
+570 EDELFYAVRNKS
-582 LPVNMIANQLPA
+582 LPVNMITNQLPA

>member
-1 MLNGKEGRLL
+1 MSDYFLTYLWTWMEFFSA
-11 RRNNDKDTNMKIN
+11 
-24 ILLCDDDKDFLQRIS
+24 ILLF
-39 DTVVSQPVPPGASIC
+39 
-54 ITKSSNPAE
+54 
-63 ITDRQLSQ
+63 
-71 YHIMFLDIDMDERS
+71 
-85 GMDIARRVR
+85 
-94 ELHLDTVIVFV
+94 
-105 TNYPEFSM
+105 
-113 EGYEVRA
+113 
-120 FRYLLKQE
+120 
-128 LEQKLPNYFR
+128 
-138 DALAELPRDD
+138 
-148 KVLRFSANAESFN
+148 
-161 IPYKDILYLES
+161 
-172 NQRVIYLYT
+172 
-181 VKPMQVPDRFYGKM
+181 
-195 EDLAAELE
+195 
-203 GDGFLRIQKSY
+203 
-214 LVNMA
+214 
-219 YIKKFN
+219 
-225 YDRVDAFS
+225 DAFS

-238 RFRHWIIVT
+238 RFRHWTIVT

-254 TFLNIASNVLPAYS
+254 TLLNFAAITMPNYS
-268 KILIALVLY
+268 KIVIGLVLL
-277 YFVHRILYISNRF
+277 FSLHRFLYTSNRMFSFYISVIF
-290 FGLYISII
+290 
-298 IYATMCCI
+298 YATICCV
-306 DNLWHTLALLLS
+306 DNCWYTMLLLMS
-318 ETLNGVFLG
+318 EAQDSVTPGEMVWQNLFMH
-327 NALCQSMLVHGVIIA
+327 SVIIA

-373 SVLLIFFFGSCFQQ
+373 SVLLIFFFGNCFQQ
-387 GQISIQPLCVCAT
+387 GQISIQPLCACAT

-461 STLDGMLMQQN
+461 STLDGMLMQQS
-472 RDINKIQTY
+472 RDINTIQTY
-481 IHSLQSKQNE
+481 IHSLQSKQTE

-530 IKIDMVDLTVV
+530 IKIDMVDLTVI

-570 EDELFYAIRNKS
+570 EDELFYAVRNKS
-582 LPVNMIANQLPA
+582 LPVNMITNQLPA

>member
-1 MLNGKEGRLL
+1 MSDYFLTYLWTWMEYFLA
-11 RRNNDKDTNMKIN
+11 
-24 ILLCDDDKDFLQRIS
+24 ILLF
-39 DTVVSQPVPPGASIC
+39 
-54 ITKSSNPAE
+54 
-63 ITDRQLSQ
+63 
-71 YHIMFLDIDMDERS
+71 
-85 GMDIARRVR
+85 
-94 ELHLDTVIVFV
+94 
-105 TNYPEFSM
+105 
-113 EGYEVRA
+113 
-120 FRYLLKQE
+120 
-128 LEQKLPNYFR
+128 
-138 DALAELPRDD
+138 
-148 KVLRFSANAESFN
+148 
-161 IPYKDILYLES
+161 
-172 NQRVIYLYT
+172 
-181 VKPMQVPDRFYGKM
+181 
-195 EDLAAELE
+195 
-203 GDGFLRIQKSY
+203 
-214 LVNMA
+214 
-219 YIKKFN
+219 
-225 YDRVDAFS
+225 DAFS

-238 RFRHWIIVT
+238 RFRHWTIVT

-254 TFLNIASNVLPAYS
+254 TLLNFAAITMPNYS
-268 KILIALVLY
+268 KIVIGLVLL
-277 YFVHRILYISNRF
+277 FSLHRFLYTSNRMFSFYISVIF
-290 FGLYISII
+290 
-298 IYATMCCI
+298 YATICCV
-306 DNLWHTLALLLS
+306 DNCWYTMLLLMS
-318 ETLNGVFLG
+318 EAQDSVTPGEMVWQNLFMH
-327 NALCQSMLVHGVIIA
+327 SVIIA

-358 TNFRWYTIPAVLSLA
+358 TNFRWYTIPAVLSIA
-373 SVLLIFFFGSCFQQ
+373 SVLLIFFFGNCFQQ

-461 STLDGMLMQQN
+461 STLDGMLMQQS
-472 RDINKIQTY
+472 RDINTIQTY
-481 IHSLQSKQNE
+481 IHSLQSKQTE

-530 IKIDMVDLTVV
+530 IKIDMVDLTVI

-570 EDELFYAIRNKS
+570 EDELFYAVRNKS
-582 LPVNMIANQLPA
+582 LPVNMITNQLPA

>member
-1 MLNGKEGRLL
+1 MSDYFLTYLWTWMEYFSA
-11 RRNNDKDTNMKIN
+11 
-24 ILLCDDDKDFLQRIS
+24 ILLF
-39 DTVVSQPVPPGASIC
+39 
-54 ITKSSNPAE
+54 
-63 ITDRQLSQ
+63 
-71 YHIMFLDIDMDERS
+71 
-85 GMDIARRVR
+85 
-94 ELHLDTVIVFV
+94 
-105 TNYPEFSM
+105 
-113 EGYEVRA
+113 
-120 FRYLLKQE
+120 
-128 LEQKLPNYFR
+128 
-138 DALAELPRDD
+138 
-148 KVLRFSANAESFN
+148 
-161 IPYKDILYLES
+161 
-172 NQRVIYLYT
+172 
-181 VKPMQVPDRFYGKM
+181 
-195 EDLAAELE
+195 
-203 GDGFLRIQKSY
+203 
-214 LVNMA
+214 
-219 YIKKFN
+219 
-225 YDRVDAFS
+225 DAFS

-254 TFLNIASNVLPAYS
+254 TLLNFAAITMPNYS
-268 KILIALVLY
+268 KIVIGLVLL
-277 YFVHRILYISNRF
+277 FSLHRFLYTSNRMF
-290 FGLYISII
+290 SFYITVIF
-298 IYATMCCI
+298 YATICCV
-306 DNLWHTLALLLS
+306 DNCWYTMLLLMS
-318 ETLNGVFLG
+318 EAQDSVTPGEMVWQNLFMH
-327 NALCQSMLVHGVIIA
+327 SVIIA

-428 LQAKSKAQ
+428 LQSKSKAQ

-472 RDINKIQTY
+472 RDINTIQTY
-481 IHSLQSKQNE
+481 IHSLQSKQTE

-582 LPVNMIANQLPA
+582 LPVNMVANQLPA

>member
-11 RRNNDKDTNMKIN
+11 RRNNDKDANMKIN

-39 DTVVSQPVPPGASIC
+39 DTVAGQPVPPGASIC

-94 ELHLDTVIVFV
+94 ELHLDTVIIFV

-181 VKPMQVPDRFYGKM
+181 VKPMQAPDRFYGKM

-214 LVNMA
+214 LVNMH
-219 YIKKFN
+219 
-225 YDRVDAFS
+225 S
-233 ARKME
+233 
-238 RFRHWIIVT
+238 
-247 SLAFLEA
+247 
-254 TFLNIASNVLPAYS
+254 
-268 KILIALVLY
+268 
-277 YFVHRILYISNRF
+277 
-290 FGLYISII
+290 
-298 IYATMCCI
+298 
-306 DNLWHTLALLLS
+306 
-318 ETLNGVFLG
+318 
-327 NALCQSMLVHGVIIA
+327 VIIA

-358 TNFRWYTIPAVLSLA
+358 TNFRWYTIPAVLSFA

-472 RDINKIQTY
+472 RDINTIQTY
-481 IHSLQSKQNE
+481 IHSLQSKQTE

-530 IKIDMVDLTVV
+530 IKIDMVDLTVI

-570 EDELFYAIRNKS
+570 EDELFYAVRNKS

-617 HTLYA
+617 HTFYA

>member
-1 MLNGKEGRLL
+1 MEFFSA
-11 RRNNDKDTNMKIN
+11 
-24 ILLCDDDKDFLQRIS
+24 ILLF
-39 DTVVSQPVPPGASIC
+39 
-54 ITKSSNPAE
+54 
-63 ITDRQLSQ
+63 
-71 YHIMFLDIDMDERS
+71 
-85 GMDIARRVR
+85 
-94 ELHLDTVIVFV
+94 
-105 TNYPEFSM
+105 
-113 EGYEVRA
+113 
-120 FRYLLKQE
+120 
-128 LEQKLPNYFR
+128 
-138 DALAELPRDD
+138 
-148 KVLRFSANAESFN
+148 
-161 IPYKDILYLES
+161 
-172 NQRVIYLYT
+172 
-181 VKPMQVPDRFYGKM
+181 
-195 EDLAAELE
+195 
-203 GDGFLRIQKSY
+203 
-214 LVNMA
+214 
-219 YIKKFN
+219 
-225 YDRVDAFS
+225 DAFS

-238 RFRHWIIVT
+238 RFRHWTIVT

-254 TFLNIASNVLPAYS
+254 TLLNFAAITMPNYS
-268 KILIALVLY
+268 KIVIGLVLL
-277 YFVHRILYISNRF
+277 FSLHRFLYTSNRMFSFYISVIF
-290 FGLYISII
+290 
-298 IYATMCCI
+298 YATICCV
-306 DNLWHTLALLLS
+306 DNCWYTMLLLMS
-318 ETLNGVFLG
+318 EAQDSVTPGEMVWQNLFMH
-327 NALCQSMLVHGVIIA
+327 SVIIA

-373 SVLLIFFFGSCFQQ
+373 SVLLIFFFGNCFQQ
-387 GQISIQPLCVCAT
+387 GQISIQPLCACAT

-461 STLDGMLMQQN
+461 STLDGMLMQQS
-472 RDINKIQTY
+472 RDINTIQTY
-481 IHSLQSKQNE
+481 IHSLQSKQTE

-530 IKIDMVDLTVV
+530 IKIDMVDLTVI

-570 EDELFYAIRNKS
+570 EDELFYAVRNKS
-582 LPVNMIANQLPA
+582 LPVNMITNQLPA

>member
-1 MLNGKEGRLL
+1 MSDYFLTYLWTWMEYFSA
-11 RRNNDKDTNMKIN
+11 
-24 ILLCDDDKDFLQRIS
+24 ILLF
-39 DTVVSQPVPPGASIC
+39 
-54 ITKSSNPAE
+54 
-63 ITDRQLSQ
+63 
-71 YHIMFLDIDMDERS
+71 
-85 GMDIARRVR
+85 
-94 ELHLDTVIVFV
+94 
-105 TNYPEFSM
+105 
-113 EGYEVRA
+113 
-120 FRYLLKQE
+120 
-128 LEQKLPNYFR
+128 
-138 DALAELPRDD
+138 
-148 KVLRFSANAESFN
+148 
-161 IPYKDILYLES
+161 
-172 NQRVIYLYT
+172 
-181 VKPMQVPDRFYGKM
+181 
-195 EDLAAELE
+195 
-203 GDGFLRIQKSY
+203 
-214 LVNMA
+214 
-219 YIKKFN
+219 
-225 YDRVDAFS
+225 DAFS

-254 TFLNIASNVLPAYS
+254 TLLNFAAITMPNHS
-268 KILIALVLY
+268 KIVIGLVLL
-277 YFVHRILYISNRF
+277 FSLHRFLYTSNRMFSFYISVIF
-290 FGLYISII
+290 
-298 IYATMCCI
+298 YATICCV
-306 DNLWHTLALLLS
+306 DNCWYTMLLLMS
-318 ETLNGVFLG
+318 EAQDSVTPGEMVWQNLFMH
-327 NALCQSMLVHGVIIA
+327 SVIIA

-373 SVLLIFFFGSCFQQ
+373 SVLLIFFFGNCFQQ

-472 RDINKIQTY
+472 RDINTIQTY
-481 IHSLQSKQNE
+481 IHRLQSKQTE

-570 EDELFYAIRNKS
+570 EDELFYAVRNKS
-582 LPVNMIANQLPA
+582 LPVNMVANQLPA

>member
-1 MLNGKEGRLL
+1 MEYFSA
-11 RRNNDKDTNMKIN
+11 
-24 ILLCDDDKDFLQRIS
+24 ILLF
-39 DTVVSQPVPPGASIC
+39 
-54 ITKSSNPAE
+54 
-63 ITDRQLSQ
+63 
-71 YHIMFLDIDMDERS
+71 
-85 GMDIARRVR
+85 
-94 ELHLDTVIVFV
+94 
-105 TNYPEFSM
+105 
-113 EGYEVRA
+113 
-120 FRYLLKQE
+120 
-128 LEQKLPNYFR
+128 
-138 DALAELPRDD
+138 
-148 KVLRFSANAESFN
+148 
-161 IPYKDILYLES
+161 
-172 NQRVIYLYT
+172 
-181 VKPMQVPDRFYGKM
+181 
-195 EDLAAELE
+195 
-203 GDGFLRIQKSY
+203 
-214 LVNMA
+214 
-219 YIKKFN
+219 
-225 YDRVDAFS
+225 DAFS

-254 TFLNIASNVLPAYS
+254 TLLNFAAITMPNHS
-268 KILIALVLY
+268 KIVIGLVLL
-277 YFVHRILYISNRF
+277 FSLHRFLYTSNRMFSFYISVIF
-290 FGLYISII
+290 
-298 IYATMCCI
+298 YATICCV
-306 DNLWHTLALLLS
+306 DNCWYTMLLLMS
-318 ETLNGVFLG
+318 EAQDSVTPGEMVWQNLFMH
-327 NALCQSMLVHGVIIA
+327 SVIIA

-373 SVLLIFFFGSCFQQ
+373 SVLLIFFFGNCFQQ

-472 RDINKIQTY
+472 RDINTIQTY
-481 IHSLQSKQNE
+481 IHRLQSKQTE

-570 EDELFYAIRNKS
+570 EDELFYAVRNKS
-582 LPVNMIANQLPA
+582 LPVNMVANQLPA

>member
-1 MLNGKEGRLL
+1 MEYFSA
-11 RRNNDKDTNMKIN
+11 
-24 ILLCDDDKDFLQRIS
+24 ILLF
-39 DTVVSQPVPPGASIC
+39 
-54 ITKSSNPAE
+54 
-63 ITDRQLSQ
+63 
-71 YHIMFLDIDMDERS
+71 
-85 GMDIARRVR
+85 
-94 ELHLDTVIVFV
+94 
-105 TNYPEFSM
+105 
-113 EGYEVRA
+113 
-120 FRYLLKQE
+120 
-128 LEQKLPNYFR
+128 
-138 DALAELPRDD
+138 
-148 KVLRFSANAESFN
+148 
-161 IPYKDILYLES
+161 
-172 NQRVIYLYT
+172 
-181 VKPMQVPDRFYGKM
+181 
-195 EDLAAELE
+195 
-203 GDGFLRIQKSY
+203 
-214 LVNMA
+214 
-219 YIKKFN
+219 
-225 YDRVDAFS
+225 DAFS

-254 TFLNIASNVLPAYS
+254 TLLNFAAITMPNYS
-268 KILIALVLY
+268 KIVIGLVLL
-277 YFVHRILYISNRF
+277 FSLHRFLYTSNRMFSFYISVIF
-290 FGLYISII
+290 
-298 IYATMCCI
+298 YATICCV
-306 DNLWHTLALLLS
+306 DNCWYTMLLLMS
-318 ETLNGVFLG
+318 EAQDSVTPGEMVWQNLFMH
-327 NALCQSMLVHGVIIA
+327 SVIIA

-373 SVLLIFFFGSCFQQ
+373 SVLLIFFFGNCFQQ

-436 QESIEALSAA
+436 QKSIEALSAA

-472 RDINKIQTY
+472 RDINTIQTY
-481 IHSLQSKQNE
+481 HSLQSKQNE

-570 EDELFYAIRNKS
+570 EDELFYAVRNKS

>member
-1 MLNGKEGRLL
+1 MEYFSA
-11 RRNNDKDTNMKIN
+11 
-24 ILLCDDDKDFLQRIS
+24 ILLF
-39 DTVVSQPVPPGASIC
+39 
-54 ITKSSNPAE
+54 
-63 ITDRQLSQ
+63 
-71 YHIMFLDIDMDERS
+71 
-85 GMDIARRVR
+85 
-94 ELHLDTVIVFV
+94 
-105 TNYPEFSM
+105 
-113 EGYEVRA
+113 
-120 FRYLLKQE
+120 
-128 LEQKLPNYFR
+128 
-138 DALAELPRDD
+138 
-148 KVLRFSANAESFN
+148 
-161 IPYKDILYLES
+161 
-172 NQRVIYLYT
+172 
-181 VKPMQVPDRFYGKM
+181 
-195 EDLAAELE
+195 
-203 GDGFLRIQKSY
+203 
-214 LVNMA
+214 
-219 YIKKFN
+219 
-225 YDRVDAFS
+225 DAFS

-238 RFRHWIIVT
+238 RFRHWTIVT

-254 TFLNIASNVLPAYS
+254 TLLNFAAITMPNYS
-268 KILIALVLY
+268 KIVIGLVLL
-277 YFVHRILYISNRF
+277 FSLHRFLYTSNRMFSFYISVIF
-290 FGLYISII
+290 
-298 IYATMCCI
+298 YATICCV
-306 DNLWHTLALLLS
+306 DNCWYTMLLLMS
-318 ETLNGVFLG
+318 EAQDSVTPGEMVWQNLFMH
-327 NALCQSMLVHGVIIA
+327 SVIIA

-373 SVLLIFFFGSCFQQ
+373 SVLLIFFFGNCFQQ

-461 STLDGMLMQQN
+461 STLDGMLMQQS
-472 RDINKIQTY
+472 RDINTIQTY
-481 IHSLQSKQNE
+481 IHSLQSKQTE

-530 IKIDMVDLTVV
+530 IKIDMVDLTVI

-570 EDELFYAIRNKS
+570 EDELFYAVRNKS
-582 LPVNMIANQLPA
+582 LPVNMITNQLPA

>member
-1 MLNGKEGRLL
+1 MSDYFLTYLWTWMECFSA
-11 RRNNDKDTNMKIN
+11 
-24 ILLCDDDKDFLQRIS
+24 ILLF
-39 DTVVSQPVPPGASIC
+39 
-54 ITKSSNPAE
+54 
-63 ITDRQLSQ
+63 
-71 YHIMFLDIDMDERS
+71 
-85 GMDIARRVR
+85 
-94 ELHLDTVIVFV
+94 
-105 TNYPEFSM
+105 
-113 EGYEVRA
+113 
-120 FRYLLKQE
+120 
-128 LEQKLPNYFR
+128 
-138 DALAELPRDD
+138 
-148 KVLRFSANAESFN
+148 
-161 IPYKDILYLES
+161 
-172 NQRVIYLYT
+172 
-181 VKPMQVPDRFYGKM
+181 
-195 EDLAAELE
+195 
-203 GDGFLRIQKSY
+203 
-214 LVNMA
+214 
-219 YIKKFN
+219 
-225 YDRVDAFS
+225 DAFS
-233 ARKME
+233 ARK
-238 RFRHWIIVT
+238 RNRVVHWITVT
-247 SLAFLEA
+247 AVAFLDA
-254 TFLNIASNVLPAYS
+254 TLLNFAATTMPNYS
-268 KILIALVLY
+268 KIVIAFALY
-277 YFVHRILYISNRF
+277 FFMHRLLYTSNGMF
-290 FGLYISII
+290 SFYISIVF
-298 IYATMCCI
+298 YATICCV
-306 DNLWHTLALLLS
+306 DNCWYTILLLMS
-318 ETLNGVFLG
+318 EAQDSVTTGEMVWQNLFMH
-327 NALCQSMLVHGVIIA
+327 SVIIA

-472 RDINKIQTY
+472 RDINTIQTY

-570 EDELFYAIRNKS
+570 EDELFYAVRNKS

-602 HGYGLQNVHTTLEKY
+602 HGYGLQNVHTRPFEMQQE
-617 HTLYA
+617 HTLIQK
-622 MDYENGWF
+622 NRCSTPPFVWR
-630 EFATELP
+630 ATTSSIRIKPTPQQVRKPCCGESVKSARHLQKCRFQR
-637 NTLIS
+637 

>member
-1 MLNGKEGRLL
+1 MSDYFLTYLWTWMEYFSA
-11 RRNNDKDTNMKIN
+11 
-24 ILLCDDDKDFLQRIS
+24 ILLF
-39 DTVVSQPVPPGASIC
+39 
-54 ITKSSNPAE
+54 
-63 ITDRQLSQ
+63 
-71 YHIMFLDIDMDERS
+71 
-85 GMDIARRVR
+85 
-94 ELHLDTVIVFV
+94 
-105 TNYPEFSM
+105 
-113 EGYEVRA
+113 
-120 FRYLLKQE
+120 
-128 LEQKLPNYFR
+128 
-138 DALAELPRDD
+138 
-148 KVLRFSANAESFN
+148 
-161 IPYKDILYLES
+161 
-172 NQRVIYLYT
+172 
-181 VKPMQVPDRFYGKM
+181 
-195 EDLAAELE
+195 
-203 GDGFLRIQKSY
+203 
-214 LVNMA
+214 
-219 YIKKFN
+219 
-225 YDRVDAFS
+225 DAFS

-254 TFLNIASNVLPAYS
+254 TLLNFAAITMPNYS
-268 KILIALVLY
+268 KIVIGLVLL
-277 YFVHRILYISNRF
+277 FSLHRFLYTSNRMFSFYISVIF
-290 FGLYISII
+290 
-298 IYATMCCI
+298 YATICCV
-306 DNLWHTLALLLS
+306 DNCWYTMLLLMS
-318 ETLNGVFLG
+318 EAQDSVTPGEMVWQHLFMH
-327 NALCQSMLVHGVIIA
+327 SVIIA

-373 SVLLIFFFGSCFQQ
+373 SVLLIFFFGNCFQQ

-472 RDINKIQTY
+472 RDINTIQTY
-481 IHSLQSKQNE
+481 IHRLQSKQTE

-509 KALVAKNR
+509 KALVAKKR

-530 IKIDMVDLTVV
+530 IKIEMVDLTVV

-570 EDELFYAIRNKS
+570 EDELFYAVRNKS
-582 LPVNMIANQLPA
+582 LPVNMVANQLPA